1 MRAPVAV
8 SGGEEFCLPYSL
20 WRVSFSPQGLDWCQ
34 SWILMGVKEGFSQE
48 RPGSPRVA
56 LFCWEWLQR
65 GTGEGHWAGWC
76 PGRLCRWLRNCKVSL
91 NLSGDESGVSEESA
105 RGFWLQGGEWLWDW
119 REWTQGDWLVGSLP
133 PQKNCVYR
141 RRGAAALRLKCTAEM
156 ALRGG
161 SGQAE
166 REAVRALPLGRPRD
180 GRKQPMRKMC
190 TGHSGH
196 HAFPIFHSS
205 TYSRF

>member
-1 MRAPVAV
+1 M
-8 SGGEEFCLPYSL
+8 
-20 WRVSFSPQGLDWCQ
+20 
-34 SWILMGVKEGFSQE
+34 
-48 RPGSPRVA
+48 
-56 LFCWEWLQR
+56 
-65 GTGEGHWAGWC
+65 
-76 PGRLCRWLRNCKVSL
+76 
-91 NLSGDESGVSEESA
+91 
-105 RGFWLQGGEWLWDW
+105 
-119 REWTQGDWLVGSLP
+119 GSLP

-141 RRGAAALRLKCTAEM
+141 RPGAASLRLKCSTEM

-166 REAVRALPLGRPRD
+166 RGAGRALPVGRPRD